1 MADEI
6 ERNVESVKA
15 ILESLTPAELSLEY
29 ARALGEKPPDGL
41 ASGKQIEPILAK
53 LRHDLQ
59 SDGKPST

>member
-1 MADEI
+1 MADDI
-6 ERNVESVKA
+6 ERTVVSVKA

-41 ASGKQIEPILAK
+41 TSRRQIEPILAK
-53 LRHDLQ
+53 LRRDLE